1 MNSSPVEV
9 QSAHEPARPGGQEGQ
24 MSDKALRK
32 DVEDELNF
40 IPSIDPAHI
49 GVAVSEG
56 VVTLTGHVESYAQK
70 LAAERTVQGIK
81 GVRGVAEEIE
91 VRYPNDK
98 KRGDDQI
105 AERALSIINWHAQLP
120 ADAIKVKVEN
130 GLVTL
135 SGEVDWQ
142 YQRMAAEAAID
153 KLSGIIG
160 VINDIRVKPKQV
172 TRDVCDEAM
181 RALNRN
187 AEIDADHLMVVAHND
202 RVTLLGRVPT
212 SHQREVAKRAIWSVP
227 GVIAVEDR
235 LEIG

>member
-1 MNSSPVEV
+1 
-9 QSAHEPARPGGQEGQ
+9 

-49 GVAVSEG
+49 GISVSDG

-70 LAAERTVQGIK
+70 LAAERTVQRIK
-81 GVRGVAEEIE
+81 GVRGLAEEIE

-98 KRGDDQI
+98 KKGDDQI
-105 AERALSIINWHAQLP
+105 AERALSVINWHAQLP
-120 ADAIKVKVEN
+120 PDSIKVKVEN

-135 SGEVDWQ
+135 TGDVDWQ
-142 YQRMAAEAAID
+142 YQRLAAEAAVN
-153 KLSGIIG
+153 KLSGVIG
-160 VINDIRVKPKQV
+160 VINDILVKPKQV
-172 TRDVCDEAM
+172 ARDVCDEVT
-181 RALNRN
+181 RALRRN

-202 RVTLLGRVPT
+202 RVTLIGRVPT
-212 SHQREVAKRAIWSVP
+212 SHQRDVAKRAVWSVP